1 MGDIMQIKDRIGRH
15 LKLQDLNILMTVAQA
30 GSMGKAAER
39 LNSSQPSVSRSITE
53 LEHSL
58 GVTLFDRHRR
68 GIEPTEHGRAL
79 LNCGGAVFDELRQ
92 GIQNI
97 EFLSDPAAGEVRVGC
112 NPFLAVSFV
121 SVVVNLLSQTHPRI
135 VFRLVTAPS
144 ESLLRELGERNV
156 DLLIIRKLGPL
167 ADKRMSFQNLFD
179 DSYVIAAG
187 AQSALARRRRLTFAE
202 LAGESWVLPPPDTVI
217 GAVAQEAFRTHA
229 LGYPRTAV
237 VATPLELRISLLAKG
252 NFLTIL
258 PASALQLPT
267 RRPEIKALPLELPI
281 ARVPNGIVTMTNRAL
296 TPVARSFVEKCR
308 EVAKTLAR
316 AQ

>member
-1 MGDIMQIKDRIGRH
+1 MGDIMQMKDRIGRH

-39 LNSSQPSVSRSITE
+39 LNSSQPSVSRSISE
-53 LEHSL
+53 LERSL
-58 GVTLFDRHRR
+58 GVILFDRHRQ

-79 LNCGGAVFDELRQ
+79 LDCGAAVFDELRQ

-97 EFLSDPAAGEVRVGC
+97 EFLSDPAAGEVRIGC

-121 SVVVNLLSQTHPRI
+121 SVVVNQLSQTRPRI

-144 ESLLRELGERNV
+144 ELLLRELGE
-156 DLLIIRKLGPL
+156 
-167 ADKRMSFQNLFD
+167 RMSFQNLFD

-187 AQSALARRRRLTFAE
+187 AESAWARRRRLTFAE
-202 LAGESWVLPPPDTVI
+202 LAGERWVLPPPDTVI
-217 GAVAQEAFRTHA
+217 GSVAREAFRAHG

-237 VATPLELRISLLAKG
+237 VATPLEVRISLLAKG

-258 PASALQLPT
+258 PASALRLPT
-267 RRPEIKALPLELPI
+267 RRPEIKALPFELPI

-296 TPVARSFVEKCR
+296 TPVARSFVEKCS
-308 EVAKTLAR
+308 EVAKTRAR
-316 AQ
+316 AQL